1 MDDPVNNGILFSS
14 IGMVARKFQA
24 TFNLRNL
31 PLNLALEIKAKTTLK
46 FPMWN
51 LKFLT

>member
-1 MDDPVNNGILFSS
+1 MGDFINNVTARKILFSS
-14 IGMVARKFQA
+14 IGMVARKLQA

-31 PLNLALEIKAKTTLK
+31 ASKFKAKTTQK

>member
-1 MDDPVNNGILFSS
+1 MGMRGKILFSS

-24 TFNLRNL
+24 IFNLRNL
-31 PLNLALEIKAKTTLK
+31 ASKFKAKTTLK

>member
-1 MDDPVNNGILFSS
+1 MGDPGNNGNARKILFSS
-14 IGMVARKFQA
+14 IGMAARNFQA

-31 PLNLALEIKAKTTLK
+31 ASKFKAKTTLK

-51 LKFLT
+51 IKFLT